1 MGRTFFALASLALGA
16 TAQSTA
22 GAYGQCG
29 GSGYT
34 GATAC
39 GSGYTCTTYNPYY
52 AQCYPDGTTSS
63 AVTSTTSGSTRTPTS
78 TTTSSG
84 SITTTV
90 STTQPTTT
98 LATSTTVATGTG
110 SGTPTTLVSGWYWI
124 RGVET
129 PYYHSYLQTLPTG
142 TPGDALMDSYETAGQ
157 FNIIDGQ
164 LVYNTG
170 SGTTDAL
177 YMHVEDP
184 TNKTQ
189 RALAT
194 WFNATEN
201 TYGSFAFS
209 GDTVTWTDPDVS
221 RPNTAA
227 FYVCPGNSTTAENAL
242 FVNTGAYLYDTPS
255 GCYDVDIHSYGAST
269 ASL

>member
-1 MGRTFFALASLALGA
+1 MARTLLVLSSLALGA
-16 TAQSTA
+16 MAQSTA
-22 GAYGQCG
+22 GAYEQCG

-39 GSGYTCTTYNPYY
+39 GSGYTCTTYNSYY
-52 AQCYPDGTTSS
+52 AQCVPGEATSAATTSAPARSTTTPTATTSS
-63 AVTSTTSGSTRTPTS
+63 APTTV
-78 TTTSSG
+78 
-84 SITTTV
+84 TTV
-90 STTQPTTT
+90 STSQPTTT
-98 LATSTTVATGTG
+98 LATSTTAATGTG
-110 SGTPTTLVSGWYWI
+110 SEMPTTLVSGWYWI

-129 PYYHSYLQTLPTG
+129 PYYHSYLQALPTG
-142 TPGDALMDSYETAGQ
+142 TPGTALMDSYETAGQ
-157 FNIIDGQ
+157 FNIVDGQ

-177 YMHVEDP
+177 YMNVEDP
-184 TNKTQ
+184 TDKTQ

-201 TYGSFAFS
+201 TYGTFAFS
-209 GDTVTWTDPDVS
+209 GDTVTWTDPDVA

-227 FYVCPGNSTTAENAL
+227 FYVCPDNSTAENAL
-242 FVNTGAYLYDTPS
+242 FVNTGAYLYETPS

-269 ASL
+269 ATL

>member
-1 MGRTFFALASLALGA
+1 MARTLLALSSLALGA
-16 TAQSTA
+16 MAQSTA

-39 GSGYTCTTYNPYY
+39 GSGYTCTTYNSYY
-52 AQCYPDGTTSS
+52 AQCYPGEATSAATTSATARSTTTPTATTSS
-63 AVTSTTSGSTRTPTS
+63 APTTV
-78 TTTSSG
+78 
-84 SITTTV
+84 TTV
-90 STTQPTTT
+90 STSQPTTT
-98 LATSTTVATGTG
+98 LATSTTAATGNG
-110 SGTPTTLVSGWYWI
+110 SGMPTTLVPGWYWI

-129 PYYHSYLQTLPTG
+129 PYYHSYLQALPTG
-142 TPGDALMDSYETAGQ
+142 TPGTALMDSYETAGQ
-157 FNIIDGQ
+157 FNIVDGQ

-177 YMHVEDP
+177 YMNVEDP
-184 TNKTQ
+184 TDKTQ

-201 TYGSFAFS
+201 TYGTFAFS
-209 GDTVTWTDPDVS
+209 GDTVTWTDPDVA

-227 FYVCPGNSTTAENAL
+227 FYVCPDNSTTAENAL
-242 FVNTGAYLYDTPS
+242 FVNTGAYLYETPS